1 MSSLN
6 ATPAGERVHIG
17 LFGKRNAGKSSLI
30 NALTGQKLA
39 VVADVPG
46 TTTDPVL
53 KAMEL
58 LPLGPVLM
66 MDTAGIDD
74 SGELGQLRVQKSL
87 QVLNKTDIA
96 ILVIDSTAGITDED
110 LKMLQRIQDK
120 ELSCVVV
127 FTKADVAEKNKA
139 NVSETTASKQF
150 KPNETQ
156 EKAAREAK
164 QNTMQDRSALEAEQN
179 AMQGNA
185 APDAKINAIPSSIPL
200 ISVSSTTG
208 KNIKELKELLAH
220 LVPQKKAPFPIC
232 ADLLKPE
239 DQVLLVTPIDSAA
252 PKGRLILPQQ
262 QTIRDII
269 DSDAVAVITKEN
281 HVGSALKN
289 MKRPPAMVITDSQAF
304 GKVNQAVPQEIKLTS
319 FSILMARHKG
329 NLEQAVLGVAA
340 LKQLQDGDRILISEG
355 CTHHRQ
361 CGDIGTEK
369 LPKWIQDF
377 TGKHFNFSW
386 TSGTEFPTDLS
397 LYKLIIH
404 CGGCMLNE
412 REMQYR
418 YRCAADTSSKSRPDD
433 PVFHLQVWNTAE
445 LAGVVCNESDVPC
458 KSLSS
463 KLDVIRADGRPL
475 LLKVTAYPSGNHR
488 VINGKRDDVERRQEK
503 RQLLSVLFS
512 PVALFR
518 TVFKFKN
525 GDGRNQER
533 RRIQGK
539 QLFCQVRVNVF
550 HKIDADIGI
559 Q

>member
-6 ATPAGERVHIG
+6 ATPSGERVHIG

-39 VVADVPG
+39 VVAEVPG

-74 SGELGQLRVQKSL
+74 TGELGQLRVQKSL

-96 ILVIDSTAGITDED
+96 ILVIDSGVGITEED
-110 LKMLQRIQDK
+110 LKLLQRIQDK
-120 ELSCVVV
+120 DLSCVVV
-127 FTKADVAEKNKA
+127 FTKADVARQN
-139 NVSETTASKQF
+139 
-150 KPNETQ
+150 
-156 EKAAREAK
+156 AALE
-164 QNTMQDRSALEAEQN
+164 TMQKR
-179 AMQGNA
+179 
-185 APDAKINAIPSSIPL
+185 IPSSIPR

-208 KNIKELKELLAH
+208 KNIRELKELLAH
-220 LVPQKKAPFPIC
+220 LAPQKKAPFPIC
-232 ADLLKPE
+232 ADLLQPE

-340 LKQLQDGDRILISEG
+340 LKQLQDGNRILISEG

-418 YRCAADTSSKSRPDD
+418 YRCAAD
-433 PVFHLQVWNTAE
+433 QN
-445 LAGVVCNESDVPC
+445 VPMTNYGLC
-458 KSLSS
+458 IAYTHGILKRSLSVFPDLAE
-463 KLDVIRADGRPL
+463 KL
-475 LLKVTAYPSGNHR
+475 
-488 VINGKRDDVERRQEK
+488 
-503 RQLLSVLFS
+503 
-512 PVALFR
+512 
-518 TVFKFKN
+518 
-525 GDGRNQER
+525 
-533 RRIQGK
+533 
-539 QLFCQVRVNVF
+539 
-550 HKIDADIGI
+550 
-559 Q
+559 

>member
-6 ATPAGERVHIG
+6 TTPAGERVHIG

-127 FTKADVAEKNKA
+127 FTKADVAEKNA
-139 NVSETTASKQF
+139 T
-150 KPNETQ
+150 
-156 EKAAREAK
+156 
-164 QNTMQDRSALEAEQN
+164 
-179 AMQGNA
+179 QGNA
-185 APDAKINAIPSSIPL
+185 APDAKCNAIPSSIPH

-208 KNIKELKELLAH
+208 KHIRELKELLAH

-340 LKQLQDGDRILISEG
+340 LKQLHDGDRILISEG

-418 YRCAADTSSKSRPDD
+418 YRCAAD
-433 PVFHLQVWNTAE
+433 QN
-445 LAGVVCNESDVPC
+445 VPMTNYGLC
-458 KSLSS
+458 IAYTHGILKRSLSVFPDLAE
-463 KLDVIRADGRPL
+463 KL
-475 LLKVTAYPSGNHR
+475 
-488 VINGKRDDVERRQEK
+488 
-503 RQLLSVLFS
+503 
-512 PVALFR
+512 
-518 TVFKFKN
+518 
-525 GDGRNQER
+525 
-533 RRIQGK
+533 
-539 QLFCQVRVNVF
+539 
-550 HKIDADIGI
+550 
-559 Q
+559 

>member
-39 VVADVPG
+39 VVAEVPG

-74 SGELGQLRVQKSL
+74 TGELGQLRVQKSL
-87 QVLNKTDIA
+87 QE
-96 ILVIDSTAGITDED
+96 ED
-110 LKMLQRIQDK
+110 LKLLQRIRDK

-127 FTKADVAEKNKA
+127 FTKADVAE
-139 NVSETTASKQF
+139 
-150 KPNETQ
+150 
-156 EKAAREAK
+156 
-164 QNTMQDRSALEAEQN
+164 QNAALEA
-179 AMQGNA
+179 MH
-185 APDAKINAIPSSIPL
+185 KRIPSSIPR

-208 KNIKELKELLAH
+208 KNIRALKELLAH

-232 ADLLKPE
+232 ADLIEQE

-269 DSDAVAVITKEN
+269 DRGAVAVITKEN
-281 HVGSALKN
+281 NVGSSLEN
-289 MKRPPAMVITDSQAF
+289 MKKPPVMVITDSQAF

-329 NLEQAVLGVAA
+329 NLAQAVLGVAA
-340 LKQLQDGDRILISEG
+340 LKQLQDGDSVLISEG

-369 LPKWIQDF
+369 LPKWIRDF
-377 TGKHFNFSW
+377 TGRQFNFSW
-386 TSGTEFPTDLS
+386 TSGTEFPADLS
-397 LYKLIIH
+397 PYRLVIH

-418 YRCAADTSSKSRPDD
+418 YRCAAD
-433 PVFHLQVWNTAE
+433 QN
-445 LAGVVCNESDVPC
+445 VPMTNYGLC
-458 KSLSS
+458 IAYIHGILKRSLSVFPD
-463 KLDVIRADGRPL
+463 LAE
-475 LLKVTAYPSGNHR
+475 KV
-488 VINGKRDDVERRQEK
+488 
-503 RQLLSVLFS
+503 
-512 PVALFR
+512 
-518 TVFKFKN
+518 
-525 GDGRNQER
+525 
-533 RRIQGK
+533 
-539 QLFCQVRVNVF
+539 
-550 HKIDADIGI
+550 
-559 Q
+559 

>member
-1 MSSLN
+1 MSSLH

-17 LFGKRNAGKSSLI
+17 LFGRRNAGKSSLI

-74 SGELGQLRVQKSL
+74 TGELGQLRVQKSL

-96 ILVIDSTAGITDED
+96 ILVIDSTDGITEED
-110 LKMLQRIQDK
+110 RKMLQRIQDK

-127 FTKADVAEKNKA
+127 FTKADLVRQSKA
-139 NVSETTASKQF
+139 NVSEEKTAKQNLQ
-150 KPNETQ
+150 KEMPPNETSALQ
-156 EKAAREAK
+156 
-164 QNTMQDRSALEAEQN
+164 QNTF
-179 AMQGNA
+179 
-185 APDAKINAIPSSIPL
+185 PSSIPQM
-200 ISVSSTTG
+200 SVSSTTA
-208 KNIKELKELLAH
+208 KNIRELKELLAH

-232 ADLLKPE
+232 AALIKPQ
-239 DQVLLVTPIDSAA
+239 DTVLLVTPIDSAA

-269 DSDAVAVITKEN
+269 DRGAAAVVTQEDN
-281 HVGSALKN
+281 VRSALDN

-304 GKVNQAVPQEIKLTS
+304 SKVNQAVPEKINLTS

-329 NLEQAVLGVAA
+329 NLEQAVSGITA
-340 LKQLQDGDRILISEG
+340 LKQLQDGDHILISEG

-377 TGKHFNFSW
+377 TGKQFRFAW

-397 LYKLIIH
+397 MYKLIIH

-412 REMQYR
+412 RAMQYR
-418 YRCAADTSSKSRPDD
+418 YRCAVDQNIPMTNYGLCIAYTHGILKR
-433 PVFHLQVWNTAE
+433 
-445 LAGVVCNESDVPC
+445 
-458 KSLSS
+458 SLSVFPDLAE
-463 KLDVIRADGRPL
+463 KL
-475 LLKVTAYPSGNHR
+475 
-488 VINGKRDDVERRQEK
+488 
-503 RQLLSVLFS
+503 
-512 PVALFR
+512 
-518 TVFKFKN
+518 
-525 GDGRNQER
+525 
-533 RRIQGK
+533 
-539 QLFCQVRVNVF
+539 
-550 HKIDADIGI
+550 
-559 Q
+559 